1 MAHTEQEK
9 EKILQKAIKV
19 AKDKKLFF
27 MHYVSA
33 YLPISSKTFYVWKC
47 HESQEL
53 KDILEENTILKK
65 TKMLTKWEDTNNAT
79 LQIALFKLLA
89 TEEEREILADN
100 RTIKLEDMPEI
111 KISVKE

>member
-1 MAHTEQEK
+1 MAHTKQEK

-27 MHYVSA
+27 MHYVTA
-33 YLPISSKTFYVWKC
+33 YLPISNSTFYEWKFDKS
-47 HESQEL
+47 EEL

-89 TEEEREILADN
+89 TDEEREILADN

-111 KISVKE
+111 KINLKE